1 MQGLIA
7 SSLSTCVVGQ
17 SGGSGYV
24 RLETDDIADH
34 HEVAM
39 YTTTTPGPSSSV
51 MSNVPEH
58 PNQPRHSCF
67 LNGNLE
73 RKRL

>member
-1 MQGLIA
+1 M
-7 SSLSTCVVGQ
+7 
-17 SGGSGYV
+17 

>member
-7 SSLSTCVVGQ
+7 SSLSACVVGQ

-24 RLETDDIADH
+24 TLETDDIADH
-34 HEVAM
+34 HEVVM
-39 YTTTTPGPSSSV
+39 YTTITLGHSSPV

-58 PNQPRHSCF
+58 PNQPMHLCF
-67 LNGNLE
+67 LNGNSE
-73 RKRL
+73 RKGL